1 MTAWGFNA
9 FSVSEEKA
17 SYGDGERSYG
27 EINIF
32 ISLGHWQFVAMI
44 QGITAQGELVGQNLI
59 HSTYTFENGHKDLLY
74 ELKK

>member
-9 FSVSEEKA
+9 FSVSEERP
-17 SYGDGERSYG
+17 SNGGGERNYD

-44 QGITAQGELVGQNLI
+44 QGITAQGDLVGQNLMHNI
-59 HSTYTFENGHKDLLY
+59 YAFEIDTKTCFMS
-74 ELKK
+74 